1 MSAATHGDGRR
12 LLIAAMFVDTLGGGL
27 LTPFEL
33 VYALK
38 VVHLS
43 LAGAGLVLSVAAAA
57 GIAVGPFAGAAVDRV
72 GAARIVVAANGLGVA
87 GCLSVL
93 LWTDRWGYAVGAFF
107 LSANTRMFWAAFT
120 PLIAGIASAGELETW
135 FGRIRGARYVGVV
148 AGEGASGLLFI
159 AGLNTGLRLLV
170 IANGL
175 SFIVAGALVIAALPR
190 RRTPDPAV
198 EEEAEQEAEESPRG
212 SYRPVFA
219 DRVNVGLA
227 GLNVAAT
234 LLLTA
239 PILVLPVFVLDLLH
253 LPTWVPGALAALL
266 TATAAVG
273 LLFGAP
279 LVRGRRRLRNLEI
292 AAVLWALGCAF
303 FLLAPLTVALAYAA
317 LVAGVLLL
325 GLGEAFY
332 APTADALPAALA
344 PLDLRGRYAALHQ
357 MAWGISEMIA
367 PALGAAALA
376 AGTGVLWLG
385 LAAIA
390 LCSALAYRAM
400 ERPAG
405 SRDGIAGSDLD
416 EHERPAP
423 QT

>member
-1 MSAATHGDGRR
+1 
-12 LLIAAMFVDTLGGGL
+12 
-27 LTPFEL
+27 
-33 VYALK
+33 
-38 VVHLS
+38 
-43 LAGAGLVLSVAAAA
+43 
-57 GIAVGPFAGAAVDRV
+57 
-72 GAARIVVAANGLGVA
+72 
-87 GCLSVL
+87 
-93 LWTDRWGYAVGAFF
+93 
-107 LSANTRMFWAAFT
+107 
-120 PLIAGIASAGELETW
+120 
-135 FGRIRGARYVGVV
+135 VGVF

-159 AGLNTGLRLLV
+159 AGLNAGLRLLV

-175 SFIVAGALVIAALPR
+175 SFVVAWVLVVSAAPGR
-190 RRTPDPAV
+190 RSPAAAV
-198 EEEAEQEAEESPRG
+198 DQEEARG
-212 SYRPVFA
+212 SYRPVLA